1 MMSDNSSSASS
12 ENKTEIALKGSVEVV
27 SDFFFTAINSI
38 LYQRGTFHRR
48 FWLTVQRRRIV
59 ALRLLMNVLFVL
71 PINMQTYAR

>member
-1 MMSDNSSSASS
+1 MMYHHSNSSTA